1 MKANVTASDIVNVLM
16 STRHADDLCV
26 PECKDGPSQG
36 CRHRRFDLWVMKRS
50 YSNPCCIGYE
60 VKVSRGDFL
69 HDEKWKDYLPL
80 CNQLFFVCPWGMIQP
95 SEVPANVGL
104 LWVSKNIKTA
114 YIKAKAEHRE
124 IEAPIGL
131 MTYILMSRAKIVAPN
146 ANNAIDRTAYLRHWL
161 NSESE
166 LKDLGYGVANRI
178 RMQSEAIKRENKKLT
193 AKIETLESVRSFWCD
208 ALKCS
213 EGDLIDTYRYRL
225 ENTNKQALQRLQ
237 TGLSPQMKEEF
248 SQLSKMLR
256 ESTRLANAIDDI
268 LMPQLNT

>member
-1 MKANVTASDIVNVLM
+1 MKANVTAGDIINVLM

-60 VKVSRGDFL
+60 VKVSRCDFL

-80 CNQLFFVCPWGMIQP
+80 CNQLFFVCPWGMIKP
-95 SEVPANVGL
+95 EEVPANVGL

-124 IEAPIGL
+124 IEAPVGL

-146 ANNAIDRTAYLRHWL
+146 ANNTQDRASHLRHWL
-161 NSESE
+161 DSESE
-166 LKDLGYGVANRI
+166 LKDLGHGVAHRI
-178 RMQSEAIKRENKKLT
+178 RMQVEAVKRENEKLT
-193 AKIETLESVRSFWCD
+193 AKIKTLELVRSFWCD
-208 ALKCS
+208 ALKCRDS
-213 EGDLIDTYRYRL
+213 DLITSYTYQIERINN
-225 ENTNKQALQRLQ
+225 EALQRLK
-237 TGLSPQMKEEF
+237 TGIGPKMKEEF
-248 SQLSKMLR
+248 SYLSKKLR
-256 ESTRLANAIDDI
+256 ETTMLADAIDRF
-268 LMPQLNT
+268 LMNT